1 MVTRDYTV
9 SLEQVFSGPMDLLL
23 HLVREQEVEIH
34 DIDLHKI
41 IDGYLRYLKDLQDID
56 IELAADFLVMA
67 ATLMAIK
74 SRSLLPSENIDL
86 AEELDPRDELIQRL
100 IEYRHFKQASR
111 ELQDRF
117 DLRHR
122 LHERGFRPEEP
133 AESGLDL
140 QDLTNWDLFAAFS
153 RLMRETL
160 ANKSMVIATEHRPL
174 RYFVE
179 ELVRSVKARRS
190 MSLRELVDETVAK
203 GGASKGTLIGAFCA
217 LLELVKLGAVRARQE
232 SKDSDITI
240 SLREDLGDDLDSIV
254 RQTEFEDERIEDPDA
269 AAATAAAAPSEPTP
283 PRAPAHDVFEGLE
296 DDDDL
301 PLPIPARAA
310 ASAVE
315 SEAESDD
322 DASASDADAEPHG
335 DPA

>member
-1 MVTRDYTV
+1 MVSRDYTV

-34 DIDLHKI
+34 DIDLHKV
-41 IDGYLRYLKDLQDID
+41 IDGYLRYLKDLQDVD
-56 IELAADFLVMA
+56 LEVAADFLVMA

-111 ELQDRF
+111 DLQDRF
-117 DLRHR
+117 DLRNR
-122 LHERGFRPEEP
+122 LHERGFRAEEP
-133 AESGLDL
+133 TEPGLDL
-140 QDLTNWDLFAAFS
+140 EDLGHWDLFAAFS

-160 ANKSMVIATEHRPL
+160 ANKPMVIATEHRPL
-174 RYFVE
+174 RFYVE

-190 MSLRELVDETVAK
+190 MSLRELVDETVQK
-203 GGASKGTLIGAFCA
+203 GGASRGTLIGAFCA

-232 SKDSDITI
+232 SKDTDITI

-254 RQTEFEDERIEDPDA
+254 RHTEFEDERIEDPDA
-269 AAATAAAAPSEPTP
+269 APAAASAEPAP
-283 PRAPAHDVFEGLE
+283 PREPVHDVFEDLE
-296 DDDDL
+296 DDDL
-301 PLPIPARAA
+301 PSPLPTEQS
-310 ASAVE
+310 ASAP
-315 SEAESDD
+315 AEGTLADD
-322 DASASDADAEPHG
+322 VTDVAQP
-335 DPA
+335 

>member
-41 IDGYLRYLKDLQDID
+41 IDGYLRYLKELQDID

-111 ELQDRF
+111 DLQDRAE
-117 DLRHR
+117 LRHR
-122 LHERGFRPEEP
+122 LHERGFRPAEP
-133 AESGLDL
+133 VESGLDL
-140 QDLTNWDLFAAFS
+140 QELTNWDLFAAFS

-174 RYFVE
+174 RFFVE

-190 MSLRELVDETVAK
+190 MSLRELVEETVAK

-269 AAATAAAAPSEPTP
+269 AATAASAPSEPAP
-283 PRAPAHDVFEGLE
+283 PREPLHDVFEDVE
-296 DDDDL
+296 DDDL
-301 PLPIPARAA
+301 PLPPPRAV
-310 ASAVE
+310 ASAPA
-315 SEAESDD
+315 SEPSNPDDAEVASDSDD
-322 DASASDADAEPHG
+322 DA
-335 DPA
+335 

>member
-34 DIDLHKI
+34 DIDLHKV

-160 ANKSMVIATEHRPL
+160 SNKSMVIATEHRPL

-269 AAATAAAAPSEPTP
+269 AAAAASAPSEPTP
-283 PRAPAHDVFEGLE
+283 PREPVHDVFEDLE
-296 DDDDL
+296 DDDL
-301 PLPIPARAA
+301 PLPPPRAA
-310 ASAVE
+310 ASEPAT
-315 SEAESDD
+315 EAASAAAGEADSD
-322 DASASDADAEPHG
+322 DASA
-335 DPA
+335 

>member
-34 DIDLHKI
+34 DIDLHKV

-122 LHERGFRPEEP
+122 LHERGFRAEEP
-133 AESGLDL
+133 AEAGLDL
-140 QDLTNWDLFAAFS
+140 QELTNWDLFAAFS

-160 ANKSMVIATEHRPL
+160 SNKSMVIATEHRPL

-203 GGASKGTLIGAFCA
+203 GGASRGTLIGAFCA

-269 AAATAAAAPSEPTP
+269 AAAAASAPSEPAP
-283 PRAPAHDVFEGLE
+283 PREPVHDVFEDLE
-296 DDDDL
+296 DDDL
-301 PLPIPARAA
+301 PLPAPRAA
-310 ASAVE
+310 ASEPAT
-315 SEAESDD
+315 EAEDASDVADEADGD
-322 DASASDADAEPHG
+322 DASA
-335 DPA
+335 